1 MTLSVELPGVGAEA
15 SLPAGCLE
23 IKLELVP
30 SPHPESRLTESEV
43 MIGLKKEREAQVD
56 AERKFFAYARSW
68 WSQYLD
74 LSPAH
79 QTRPVKLF
87 ALSELGT
94 QRPVTAFVQPL
105 QATRLIETPAQAAH
119 FVSLLAHCR
128 DRASAAGPSVAD
140 VWRTAH
146 STLATRSG
154 ETEEH
159 ALLLCS
165 LLLGFGLDAYVC
177 IGTDGRGPHVWVL
190 TRSGAA
196 YTFWES
202 LSGQTY
208 ELSSAH
214 GGGGGGH
221 PYLSLACIFSHETY
235 YANTQPSCALDHAF
249 SLDLT
254 DTAAWKAMEP
264 AILRTVTPMPQSP
277 LAPSPLTDHASL
289 ALSSEAALR
298 TLVDQHRASLRLDA
312 PGVQWDANL
321 GHTLSPALF
330 SYESE
335 RISGAPSGQRLF
347 SDAIRRFVPQGHTF
361 KGLPMHFTTYDST
374 AIFAAWLASD
384 VAADI
389 LQTRTYKAAISVR
402 VRIFPLPDGIVSVW
416 VMLAM
421 AYRPGP
427 EP

>member
-1 MTLSVELPGVGAEA
+1 
-15 SLPAGCLE
+15 
-23 IKLELVP
+23 
-30 SPHPESRLTESEV
+30 

-74 LSPAH
+74 LSPTH

-119 FVSLLAHCR
+119 FVSLLAHSR
-128 DRASAAGPSVAD
+128 DRAIAAGPSVAD
-140 VWRTAH
+140 VWRTTH

-177 IGTDGRGPHVWVL
+177 IGTDGRGPHVWVM
-190 TRSGAA
+190 TRSGSGSGSSGAA
-196 YTFWES
+196 CAFWES

-208 ELSSAH
+208 ELGGSSH
-214 GGGGGGH
+214 GGGLSGGGGGH
-221 PYLSLACIFSHETY
+221 PYLSLACVFSHETY

-249 SLDLT
+249 SFDLT
-254 DTAAWKAMEP
+254 DTAAWKAMECG
-264 AILRTVTPMPQSP
+264 ILRTVTAMPQSP
-277 LAPSPLTDHASL
+277 LAPSPLADHAAL
-289 ALSSEAALR
+289 AVASEAALR
-298 TLVDQHRASLRLDA
+298 TLVDQHRASLRLDT
-312 PGVQWDANL
+312 PGVQWDPTL
-321 GHTLSPALF
+321 GHTLSPALY

-335 RISGAPSGQRLF
+335 RIIGTPSGQRLF
-347 SDAIRRFVPQGHTF
+347 SDAIRRLVPKGHTF
-361 KGLPMHFTTYDST
+361 KGLPMHFTTYDAK
-374 AIFAAWLASD
+374 AIFTAWLASD
-384 VAADI
+384 VAAGI
-389 LQTRTYKAAISVR
+389 LQMRTYKAAMAVR
-402 VRIFPLPDGIVSVW
+402 VRVFPLPDGVVSVW
-416 VMLAM
+416 TMLAM
-421 AYRPGP
+421 AYRP